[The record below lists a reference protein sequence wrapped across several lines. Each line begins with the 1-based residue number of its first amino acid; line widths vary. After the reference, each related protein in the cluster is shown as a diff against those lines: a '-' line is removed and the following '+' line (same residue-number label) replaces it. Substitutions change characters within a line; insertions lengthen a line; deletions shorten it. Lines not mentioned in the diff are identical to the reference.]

1 MAPGYSTS
9 ARVEAS
15 GDAGADWFITG
26 GQLPPGL
33 SFDDSRISGTPTVGG
48 SFNFE
53 VTVTT
58 FTSEVDNEDS
68 RRFTVLILDVTTQTL
83 PDGNVNQAYGPFTLG
98 AIGLVGT
105 PTWAIASGNLPDG
118 ITLSG
123 VGVLAGTPTSGGTF
137 SFTVKVTDQDVP
149 PRSKTRD
156 LTLAVLNP
164 VPMTALVSPSLAAGS
179 GPSFNLMVNGSNFVT
194 TSVVTWNAADRPT
207 TFVNAT
213 RLMAAIPASDISMVG
228 TASVAVRNPAP
239 RGGVSNS
246 LAFDVA
252 PPSSTS
258 FLPERERRYTGNQAN
273 GPSAQPSVS
282 ARGRF
287 IVFESLA
294 SNLVP
299 GDNNRASDIFLRDT
313 CRKAA
318 PGCIPST
325 VRVSLGNDGSE
336 PNGPSF
342 GPSISGD
349 GRYVVFTSLADNLV
363 GKDGIQVRT
372 FFCATLAWVRPSN
385 AGHPRRLSR
394 WTTLASKPKRAAIL
408 ARSAPRGVSSLLFP
422 QPII

>member
-1 MAPGYSTS
+1 
-9 ARVEAS
+9 
-15 GDAGADWFITG
+15 
-26 GQLPPGL
+26 
-33 SFDDSRISGTPTVGG
+33 VGG

-105 PTWAIASGNLPDG
+105 PTWVIASGNLPDG

-179 GPSFNLMVNGSNFVT
+179 GPSFNLMVKGSNFVT

-258 FLPERERRYTGNQAN
+258 FLPER
-273 GPSAQPSVS
+273 
-282 ARGRF
+282 
-287 IVFESLA
+287 
-294 SNLVP
+294 
-299 GDNNRASDIFLRDT
+299 
-313 CRKAA
+313 
-318 PGCIPST
+318 
-325 VRVSLGNDGSE
+325 
-336 PNGPSF
+336 
-342 GPSISGD
+342 
-349 GRYVVFTSLADNLV
+349 
-363 GKDGIQVRT
+363 
-372 FFCATLAWVRPSN
+372 
-385 AGHPRRLSR
+385 
-394 WTTLASKPKRAAIL
+394 
-408 ARSAPRGVSSLLFP
+408 
-422 QPII
+422 